1 MSGRN
6 PLVLLEISIGGN
18 DMPRKIA
25 MAIMALSLGGC
36 FILTSLPVWAQ
47 QNQQQQQNKGK
58 GQTGGGGNAG
68 APHGGV
74 RTATPGAT
82 HTATPSATRKVTT
95 STTATR
101 KVSTPTTATHKV
113 NTTTTATRK
122 VTTPTTATRK
132 VSTTTTATRKVTT
145 PTTATRKVNTRT
157 TATRKVS
164 TTTTATR
171 KVTTPT
177 TAARKVTPGAAPK
190 IVSPSGEKAHVVT
203 AGKLRGMPASGA
215 GQATVLGHNYSV
227 WRSGYRV
234 RHGNGWLTFV
244 ALRTLTSIAI
254 GSRHYYPYAYITA
267 PQPYCT
273 GLTEDGCQLMWQDVE
288 TIEGDIVSQ
297 CVAYCPWQ

>member
-1 MSGRN
+1 
-6 PLVLLEISIGGN
+6 
-18 DMPRKIA
+18 MPRKIA

-68 APHGGV
+68 APHGGA

-82 HTATPSATRKVTT
+82 HTATPSATHTATPSATRTVTPSATRKVTT
-95 STTATR
+95 PTTATHKVSTTTTATRKVTTRTTATR
-101 KVSTPTTATHKV
+101 KVSTPTA
-113 NTTTTATRK
+113 ATRK

-132 VSTTTTATRKVTT
+132 VT
-145 PTTATRKVNTRT
+145 TRT
-157 TATRKVS
+157 TATHKVS
-164 TTTTATR
+164 TPTTATR

-177 TAARKVTPGAAPK
+177 TAARKVTPGVAPK
-190 IVSPSGEKAHVVT
+190 IVSPSGDKAHVVT
-203 AGKLRGMPASGA
+203 AGKLRGVPASGA
-215 GQATVLGHNYSV
+215 GKATVLGHNYSV

>member
-1 MSGRN
+1 
-6 PLVLLEISIGGN
+6 
-18 DMPRKIA
+18 MPRKIA

-47 QNQQQQQNKGK
+47 QNQQHQQNKGK
-58 GQTGGGGNAG
+58 GQSGGGGNAG
-68 APHGGV
+68 APHGGARAV
-74 RTATPGAT
+74 TPGAT
-82 HTATPSATRKVTT
+82 HTATQSATRTVTPSATRTVT
-95 STTATR
+95 
-101 KVSTPTTATHKV
+101 P
-113 NTTTTATRK
+113 TATRK
-122 VTTPTTATRK
+122 VTTPITASRNVSTRTTATHK
-132 VSTTTTATRKVTT
+132 VST

-164 TTTTATR
+164 TPTTATRKVSTPTTATR
-171 KVTTPT
+171 KVTTPI

-190 IVSPSGEKAHVVT
+190 IVSPSGAKAHVVT

-215 GQATVLGHNYSV
+215 GQATILGHNYSV

-244 ALRTLTSIAI
+244 ALRTLSFITI

>member
-1 MSGRN
+1 
-6 PLVLLEISIGGN
+6 
-18 DMPRKIA
+18 MPRKIA

-82 HTATPSATRKVTT
+82 HTATPSATRTVTP
-95 STTATR
+95 SATR
-101 KVSTPTTATHKV
+101 KVSTPTTATHK
-113 NTTTTATRK
+113 A
-122 VTTPTTATRK
+122 
-132 VSTTTTATRKVTT
+132 STTTTATRT
-145 PTTATRKVNTRT
+145 
-157 TATRKVS
+157 
-164 TTTTATR
+164 
-171 KVTTPT
+171 VTTPT
-177 TAARKVTPGAAPK
+177 TAARKVTPGVAPK
-190 IVSPSGEKAHVVT
+190 IVSPSGDKAHVVT
-203 AGKLRGMPASGA
+203 AGRLRGVPASGA